1 MLKLTL
7 LSISFLTVF
16 GSVAIAPALAEI
28 ALTFPEIPTT
38 QIKSL
43 LTAPALAM
51 LLFSPYV
58 AKLSHR
64 FGTKRVLLWALG
76 CYLLGGLGGAVA
88 PEFYSLFA
96 CRMLLGVGIGLL
108 MPLASALIAQYY
120 EGRERLQLMGWAS
133 SATNSFGIVGS
144 LFVGF
149 VALYNWRFGL
159 LVYGIAL
166 ISLVLV
172 IRYIPSR
179 GSQDDSQ
186 SRPPRL
192 PMQAYLW
199 GLAMFLFMLAI
210 YAVPVNI
217 ALFVVESGLGGPRE
231 SGMAMSCLSAAAIL
245 AGLLGVRA
253 RALCGSYFFPVML
266 ALMIVG
272 YLLVLNHPS
281 LFELL
286 FALLIIGLGS
296 GSLLPYLIY
305 SATSSVPSSSA
316 IGVMGIIATAASL
329 GQFVTPLVWDG
340 IALALGDN
348 SSRFIFELVAI
359 SCSIA
364 LLLILVV
371 KWHASRKI

>member
-28 ALTFPEIPTT
+28 ALTFPDIPTT

-51 LLFSPYV
+51 LIFSPYV
-58 AKLSHR
+58 AKLSHA

-76 CYLLGGLGGAVA
+76 CYILGGLGGAVA

-159 LVYGIAL
+159 LVYAIAV
-166 ISLVLV
+166 ISLILV

-179 GSQDDSQ
+179 SQHDDEQ
-186 SRPPRL
+186 SRPAKLPRH
-192 PMQAYLW
+192 AYLW
-199 GLAMFLFMLAI
+199 GVAMLLFMLAI

-217 ALFVVESGLGGPRE
+217 ALFVVESDLGGPRE

-253 RALCGSYFFPVML
+253 RALCGDFFFPVML
-266 ALMIVG
+266 GLMIVG
-272 YLLVLNHPS
+272 YLLMLNNPS
-281 LFELL
+281 LLELL

-296 GSLLPYLIY
+296 GSLLPYLIFA
-305 SATSSVPSSSA
+305 ATSSVPSSSA

-340 IALALGDN
+340 LALALGDN

-364 LLLILVV
+364 LLLILIV
-371 KWHASRKI
+371 KWHAKQKI